1 MLSKESKIRVIENF
15 YALDYIF
22 FGKPLKRVN
31 VGCSFCKEDYL
42 SIKGALTSVII
53 EMIRLVDHSP
63 ESLTEKVT
71 SKDVMKNARESAKIA
86 RENSKTIVSS
96 QKSRDNIKASL
107 GEALAENNDV
117 DICAL
122 TEQKIR
128 EKAFKLATDNLLVA
142 RIVGESKD
150 FEKLNEWS
158 GKIIEDSYKI
168 LRDSLV
174 ESANDVLNDV
184 IE

>member
-1 MLSKESKIRVIENF
+1 MLLKETKIRVIENF

-22 FGKPLKRVN
+22 FGRPLKRVN
-31 VGCSFCKEDYL
+31 VGCPFCKEDYL

-53 EMIRLVDHSP
+53 EMLRLVNHTP
-63 ESLTEKVT
+63 ESLNEVIT
-71 SKDVMKNARESAKIA
+71 SKDIMKNARESANIS
-86 RENSKTIVSS
+86 RENSKKIVIS
-96 QKSRDNIKASL
+96 KKARDNIKASL
-107 GEALAENNDV
+107 SEAITEDNDV

-128 EKAFKLATDNLLVA
+128 EKAFKLAVDNLLVA
-142 RIVGESKD
+142 RIIEESKD
-150 FEKLNEWS
+150 FKELNEWS

-174 ESANDVLNDV
+174 ESASAVLDDV